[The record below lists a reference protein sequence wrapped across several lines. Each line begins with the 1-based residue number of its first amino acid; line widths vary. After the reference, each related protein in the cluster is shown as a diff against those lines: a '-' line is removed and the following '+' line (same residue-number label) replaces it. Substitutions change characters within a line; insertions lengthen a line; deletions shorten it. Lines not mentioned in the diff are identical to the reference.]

1 MTTTTTADPARAH
14 EYFANK
20 LAFTLGPVELDHLIQ
35 DGEDIVIVDVRR
47 AEDFKKGHVPNA
59 INLPEDQWQ
68 KSNGLQKDMLNIFY
82 CYTQTCHLAAR
93 AAERFSSEGYQVKE
107 MEGGFE
113 AWKQNGL
120 KIAR

>member
-1 MTTTTTADPARAH
+1 MTQTMTVDPAKAH

-20 LAFTLGPVELDHLIQ
+20 LAFTLGPIELNHMIEDH
-35 DGEDIVIVDVRR
+35 DDMVVIDVRR
-47 AEDFKKGHVPNA
+47 AEDYKKGHIPGA

-68 KSNGLQKDMLNIFY
+68 QPRGLKKDSLNIFY
-82 CYTQTCHLAAR
+82 CYTQTCHLAAH

-113 AWKQNGL
+113 AWKENGL
-120 KIAR
+120 KIER